1 MADVLAGA
9 QAVFGPLS
17 LLYIALGVLVGI
29 IFGAIPGLTGTIG
42 ISLFLPLSYTMTPSD
57 ALLFLTAIFCGGEFG
72 GSISAILIG
81 TPGTN
86 AAAAT
91 MMDGYP
97 LAKQGKAR
105 KALLM
110 ALAAST
116 FGGVFSACVLLFGA
130 PAIAEFTVNFGPAEF
145 FTLAVFGLS
154 IISSVSGDSIWKGLI
169 SGCIGVL
176 IALVGIDSMT
186 GTYRLTFG
194 NINMVR
200 GLSLIPVLMGLFAVP
215 SILEKIADCY
225 RVKCE
230 EKVIVQMD
238 QTDSLSF
245 REIKGVSKTLV
256 RSSVVGTIV
265 GAIPGTG
272 TGLASFLSYDL
283 ARKGSKR
290 KENFGKGELEG
301 IAASESANNA
311 VTAGAL
317 IPLFTLGIPGSPSAA
332 VLIGAFMIHGMVP
345 GPSLFHDQGPLIYAV
360 MIGMFA
366 ANLFMLLE
374 GRLLSRVFAL
384 ITKVPDTVLAP
395 ILLMLCAAG
404 AYSANNSVFDIGVF
418 LTCGFVSYIIG
429 KLGFPVMPISLGYV
443 LGSLAEFNLRRALV
457 LSEGSWSIFV
467 TRPISCFFLV
477 ITVLSVALTQKQ
489 CLAACR
495 NIFKKAGLIK

>member
-1 MADVLAGA
+1 MADIFAGA
-9 QAVFGPLS
+9 QSVFGPLP

-42 ISLFLPLSYTMTPSD
+42 ISLFLPLSYTMSPSS

-116 FGGVFSACVLLFGA
+116 FGGIFSACVLLFGA

-154 IISSVSGDSIWKGLI
+154 IISSVSGDNIWKGMI

-176 IALVGIDSMT
+176 ISLVGIDSMT

-225 RVKCE
+225 RKKME
-230 EKVIVQMD
+230 EKVVVEMD
-238 QTDSLSF
+238 YKDGLSMK
-245 REIKGVSKTLV
+245 EIRGVTKTMV

-360 MIGMFA
+360 MIGMFV

-374 GRLLSRVFAL
+374 GRFLSRVFAL

-404 AYSANNSVFDIGVF
+404 AYSANNAVFDIGVF
-418 LTCGFVSYIIG
+418 LICGFISFVIG

-477 ITVLSVALTQKQ
+477 ITVVSVILTQKK
-489 CLAACR
+489 CMDLL
-495 NIFKKAGLIK
+495 KGLLSKMGVGK

>member
-1 MADVLAGA
+1 
-9 QAVFGPLS
+9 
-17 LLYIALGVLVGI
+17 
-29 IFGAIPGLTGTIG
+29 
-42 ISLFLPLSYTMTPSD
+42 
-57 ALLFLTAIFCGGEFG
+57 
-72 GSISAILIG
+72 
-81 TPGTN
+81 
-86 AAAAT
+86 
-91 MMDGYP
+91 
-97 LAKQGKAR
+97 
-105 KALLM
+105 
-110 ALAAST
+110 
-116 FGGVFSACVLLFGA
+116 
-130 PAIAEFTVNFGPAEF
+130 
-145 FTLAVFGLS
+145 
-154 IISSVSGDSIWKGLI
+154 
-169 SGCIGVL
+169 
-176 IALVGIDSMT
+176 
-186 GTYRLTFG
+186 
-194 NINMVR
+194 MVEMNH
-200 GLSLIPVLMGLFAVP
+200 S
-215 SILEKIADCY
+215 
-225 RVKCE
+225 
-230 EKVIVQMD
+230 
-238 QTDSLSF
+238 DSLSF
-245 REIKGVSKTLV
+245 KEIKGVTKTMV
-256 RSSVVGTIV
+256 RSSIVGTIV

-345 GPSLFHDQGPLIYAV
+345 GPSLFNDQGPLIYAV

-418 LTCGFVSYIIG
+418 LTCGFISYIIG

-457 LSEGSWSIFV
+457 LSEGSWAIFV
-467 TRPISCFFLV
+467 TRPISLFFLV
-477 ITVLSVALTQKQ
+477 ITVLSVALTQKK
-489 CLAACR
+489 CLEMIR
-495 NIFKKAGLIK
+495 NLFKKVGLAR

>member
-1 MADVLAGA
+1 MADIFAGA
-9 QAVFGPLS
+9 QSVFGVLP

-42 ISLFLPLSYTMTPSD
+42 ISLFLPLSYTMSPSS

-116 FGGVFSACVLLFGA
+116 FGGIFSACVLLFGA

-154 IISSVSGDSIWKGLI
+154 IISSVSGDNIWKGII

-176 IALVGIDSMT
+176 ISLVGIDSMT

-215 SILEKIADCY
+215 SILEKVADCY
-225 RVKCE
+225 RQKLE
-230 EKVIVQMD
+230 EKAAVEMD
-238 QTDSLSF
+238 YKDGLSMKEL
-245 REIKGVSKTLV
+245 RGVTKTMV

-290 KENFGKGELEG
+290 KEYFGTGELEG

-360 MIGMFA
+360 MIGMFV

-418 LTCGFVSYIIG
+418 LICGFISFLIG

-477 ITVLSVALTQKQ
+477 ITVLSVVLTQKK
-489 CLAACR
+489 CLDMVKGLM
-495 NIFKKAGLIK
+495 KKAGWAR